1 MNYLFGP
8 VNSRRLG
15 LSLGVDL
22 LPYKTCTLNCIY
34 CECGDTTNLVRERA
48 EYVPTRDV
56 IRELDV
62 YLSKNPELDFVTF
75 SGSGEP
81 TMHTGIGEII
91 DFLKDRFP
99 QYKVAV
105 LTNSTLLNDSEVRR
119 EIVRADVVVPSVD
132 AVGGEAY
139 RRICRPCA
147 GIDPE
152 ALIQGLAEFRK
163 EFLGRIIAEVFIVPG
178 VNDSEEELLRIRTAL
193 LAFSPD
199 AIQLNSIDRPGCVDW
214 IRKPTEEEI
223 ARIRRHLDG
232 LIVQVV
238 ERKAADPSAYTLQ
251 DEPMLA
257 IRSLLKRKKKTLDDI
272 CVTLGMRKGDAAKIL
287 SFMSAEGVILPSK
300 MGDETFY
307 SLAGRN

>member
-1 MNYLFGP
+1 MKYLFGP

-22 LPYKTCTLNCIY
+22 LPYKTCTLDCIY

-48 EYVPTRDV
+48 EYVSTDEV
-56 IRELDV
+56 IRELDE
-62 YLSKNPELDFVTF
+62 YLSKNPQLDFVTF

-81 TMHTGIGEII
+81 TMHTGIGRII
-91 DFLKDRFP
+91 RFLKDRYP
-99 QYKVAV
+99 RYKVAV
-105 LTNSTLLNDSEVRR
+105 LTNSTLINDPAVRT
-119 EIVRADVVVPSVD
+119 EILPADVVVPSVD

-139 RRICRPCA
+139 RKVCRPCE
-147 GIDPE
+147 GIDPA
-152 ALIQGLAEFRK
+152 ALIEGLAAFRREFTGK
-163 EFLGRIIAEVFIVPG
+163 IIAEVFIVPG
-178 VNDSEEELLRIRTAL
+178 VNDSEEELSRIRDAL

-223 ARIRRHLDG
+223 QKIRGHLSG

-238 ERKAADPSAYTLQ
+238 ERKPADPASYSLH
-251 DEPMLA
+251 DEPMCA
-257 IRSLLKRKKKTLDDI
+257 ITALLERRPSTIDDI

-287 SFMSAEGVILPSK
+287 SFMSAEKVIEQSM
-300 MGDETFY
+300 MGDDVFY
-307 SLAGRN
+307 SLTGRS